1 WMKIRVFGSACIQTS
16 HLLSCP
22 IYFSNFGLPI
32 MLDTP
37 TKTTLPISDFAIVVN
52 SVDNVAVV
60 KNETFEGLSMTLPG
74 GGSVMLERAVPPG
87 HRFAIC
93 DVPAGEFVLQY
104 GQPIGTSLGIAKGEW
119 ITHDNMSDDVPVV
132 RDLPE

>member
-1 WMKIRVFGSACIQTS
+1 
-16 HLLSCP
+16 
-22 IYFSNFGLPI
+22 

-37 TKTTLPISDFAIVVN
+37 TKTTAPISDFAIVVN

-93 DVPAGEFVLQY
+93 DVPAGEYVL
-104 GQPIGTSLGIAKGEW
+104 GTTIDPREVFEGLLVIVYRLRNNLFHGLKTFGELNDQRENLATGCSALAGAIRILGG
-119 ITHDNMSDDVPVV
+119 
-132 RDLPE
+132 